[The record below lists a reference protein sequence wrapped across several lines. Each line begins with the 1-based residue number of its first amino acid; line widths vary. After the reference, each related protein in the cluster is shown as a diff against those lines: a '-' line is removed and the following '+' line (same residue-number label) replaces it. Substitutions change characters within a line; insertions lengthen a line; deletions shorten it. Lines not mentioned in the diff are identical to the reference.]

1 MKLWPASSSGVQKRW
16 SDAEGDWCER
26 ITRCHSCPLHT
37 HTHTHTHIHLWR
49 HTYKEPVSR
58 CKPKKS
64 ETMEHD
70 RDTDVGLILT
80 LPNGI
85 LGPEFVLDKINNE
98 YLRKE

>member
-1 MKLWPASSSGVQKRW
+1 M
-16 SDAEGDWCER
+16 
-26 ITRCHSCPLHT
+26 
-37 HTHTHTHIHLWR
+37 
-49 HTYKEPVSR
+49 SR